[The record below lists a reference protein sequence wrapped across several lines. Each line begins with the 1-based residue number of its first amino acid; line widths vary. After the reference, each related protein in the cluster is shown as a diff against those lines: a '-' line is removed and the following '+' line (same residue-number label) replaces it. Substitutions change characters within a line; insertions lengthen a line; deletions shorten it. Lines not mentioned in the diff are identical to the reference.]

1 MHRPAKRTGK
11 PGVFAPV
18 SSPHT
23 SQAVSGVARLHSTI
37 EAFRIVMGLSRKRY
51 FCTGWPA
58 YFATIRAPAQ
68 GALSLAS
75 ISPHHGERLEP
86 IRRETL
92 VASRAMFWTMR
103 EGCGLLV
110 RPRHDPPRF
119 VGSTP
124 RRFERPMPLVETCSR
139 YALSTL
145 LNVSLRPGSTDC
157 PLSCSQH
164 RAPRPPLRHGWRRFL
179 RVAPVLMPDLRAPAI
194 AAFYERCHLVHSLV
208 QVRCRRLRLTPYSN
222 CITTAPSILRRN
234 R

>member
-1 MHRPAKRTGK
+1 MHWLARLFRHHSRARSRCAVTGINLSPPRREIRTNQKRD
-11 PGVFAPV
+11 A
-18 SSPHT
+18 
-23 SQAVSGVARLHSTI
+23 SGVAGYR
-37 EAFRIVMGLSRKRY
+37 
-51 FCTGWPA
+51 P
-58 YFATIRAPAQ
+58 
-68 GALSLAS
+68 
-75 ISPHHGERLEP
+75 
-86 IRRETL
+86 
-92 VASRAMFWTMR
+92 MFWTMR
-103 EGCGLLV
+103 EGCGRLV